1 MKDGAATLADGA
13 KALSSGA
20 VDAES
25 GAAALDNGLALLI
38 ANNEALNNGAE
49 TLSKASGQV
58 SEGIEKLDNGAETL
72 SEGEKKF
79 YDEGISKIQKELD
92 EKLGDTLDR
101 LKLLQS
107 DDVTYDSYSGKA
119 DDMES
124 HVKFI
129 IETEGVEK
137 ASA

>member
-1 MKDGAATLADGA
+1 LA
-13 KALSSGA
+13 
-20 VDAES
+20 
-25 GAAALDNGLALLI
+25 NGI
-38 ANNEALNNGAE
+38 GKVNNGAE